1 MLPDLDGPGG
11 SVVNGTSTTPQPLNT
26 RMSKDR
32 LGPPPAGL
40 HPSLL
45 VNARCSCRKLQ
56 ELTTALVLT
65 ACISR
70 QLTLLGVNAAS
81 LWLADLTAM
90 LDVLEAVILSLEFVF
105 RLQPAP

>member
-1 MLPDLDGPGG
+1 M
-11 SVVNGTSTTPQPLNT
+11 
-26 RMSKDR
+26 
-32 LGPPPAGL
+32 
-40 HPSLL
+40 
-45 VNARCSCRKLQ
+45 
-56 ELTTALVLT
+56 LT